1 VALQSE
7 QVLIASVLGYT
18 PVGEQEGSEQFSI
31 DADFQDAPKGSIP
44 STGNVRR
51 SKQGVLRCFWIPAGG
66 NYSTQESEDLT
77 GWYDVP
83 TLEDVEEQVFDSV
96 AYTPCGDEVEP
107 DHVDSWLRILGLI

>member
-1 VALQSE
+1 MALQSE
-7 QVLIASVLGYT
+7 QVLLAAALGYT
-18 PVGEQEGSEQFSI
+18 PVGEQEGNEQFPI

-44 STGNVRR
+44 STGNVYRN
-51 SKQGVLRCFWIPAGG
+51 KQGVLRCFWIPAGR
-66 NYSTQESEDLT
+66 NYRHEADDLT

-107 DHVDSWLRILGLI
+107 DHIDSWLSILGLV